1 MKKFKDAF
9 RGLYDGFHHPSIT
22 IQWLLA
28 ACAMVAGI
36 VLHLEIMEWV
46 AVIICMGMVL
56 AAEILNTCI
65 EKLCDVYT
73 REKREEIR
81 IIKDL
86 AASGVLAASLA
97 SFVAAIL
104 ILIRHI
110 QGG

>member
-9 RGLYDGFHHPSIT
+9 QGIYDGFYHPSIT
-22 IQWLLA
+22 IQWFLA
-28 ACAMVAGI
+28 CCAIAAGFA
-36 VLHLEIMEWV
+36 LHLQIMEWV
-46 AVIICMGMVL
+46 AVIICIGMVL
-56 AAEILNTCI
+56 TAEILNTCI

-73 REKREEIR
+73 KEKREEIR

-86 AASGVLAASLA
+86 AASGVLAASFA
-97 SFVAAIL
+97 SFLAAML